1 MNTLSKGDKG
11 KGGKIN
17 MGSIQNVNII
27 KHNVNVT
34 AVNNWM
40 NKLFITIQL
49 LWITILTL
57 VKNIFEEFSM
67 YR

>member
-27 KHNVNVT
+27 KHNVNVR
-34 AVNNWM
+34 AVNKWM

-49 LWITILTL
+49 L
-57 VKNIFEEFSM
+57 
-67 YR
+67 